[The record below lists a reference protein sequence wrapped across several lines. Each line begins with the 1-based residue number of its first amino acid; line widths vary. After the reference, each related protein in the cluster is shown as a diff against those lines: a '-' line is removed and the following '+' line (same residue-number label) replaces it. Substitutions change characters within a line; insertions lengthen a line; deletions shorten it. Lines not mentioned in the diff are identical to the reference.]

1 MSGNPRNPEYPGD
14 QVGRPEDEKD
24 QAAENFQ
31 MDPEKNRRKPKDV
44 LVPKEPSFPGETAEE
59 KSKNY
64 WRKVRDTSE
73 KDENR
78 D

>member
-1 MSGNPRNPEYPGD
+1 MSNPRNPEYPGD

-31 MDPEKNRRKPKDV
+31 IDPEKDRGKTKTV
-44 LVPKEPSFPGETAEE
+44 IVGKEPTFPGETAEE
-59 KSKNY
+59 RSKNY
-64 WRKVRDTSE
+64 WRRVRNTS
-73 KDENR
+73 KTDESR